1 MWLQGSCVGYN
12 LYDRYSTSVRAA
24 HFVFLPFVPPT
35 RADLAANN
43 VTLSAQGEFTYELSE
58 IYSSKGYGYF
68 QLQSTKVRVWFIQ
81 ATAVSSVSAKCH
93 RVRVM
98 GQSSRSTILDRRE
111 VYSLY
116 VFLLTPLHLT
126 SIRFKGLIQMP
137 WPERTDHQTS
147 IPHRS

>member
-1 MWLQGSCVGYN
+1 MGYS

-24 HFVFLPFVPPT
+24 HFVFLPFAPPT

-58 IYSSKGYGYF
+58 IYSTKGYGYF
-68 QLQSTKVRVWFIQ
+68 QLQSTQVRVWFIQ
-81 ATAVSSVSAKCH
+81 ATAVNSLSAKCH
-93 RVRVM
+93 RVRVV
-98 GQSSRSTILDRRE
+98 GQSSRSIILDRRE

-116 VFLLTPLHLT
+116 VFLLTPFHLT
-126 SIRFKGLIQMP
+126 SICSKGLIQTSLP
-137 WPERTDHQTS
+137 VRTDHQTS